1 MPIDQPSHTMCCA
14 VSSMIGR
21 LGVSRGSDA
30 LIKGGMPRLNGRRSS
45 YHAGAL
51 PRNQN
56 KTIGV
61 TSLCQDRFPASG
73 DFVLNCNLHGI
84 QFRGLSP
91 RTDQENMADFRAA
104 FGPSLLPPLAVD
116 RVSIGVPR

>member
-1 MPIDQPSHTMCCA
+1 LTD
-14 VSSMIGR
+14 G
-21 LGVSRGSDA
+21 
-30 LIKGGMPRLNGRRSS
+30 
-45 YHAGAL
+45 HAGTS

-61 TSLCQDRFPASG
+61 TSLRQDRFPASG
-73 DFVLNCNLHGI
+73 DFVLNCNLRGV

-91 RTDQENMADFRAA
+91 RTDQENMTEFQAA
-104 FGPSLLPPLAVD
+104 FGPSLLLPLVLPLVLPPLPSLVILPVE